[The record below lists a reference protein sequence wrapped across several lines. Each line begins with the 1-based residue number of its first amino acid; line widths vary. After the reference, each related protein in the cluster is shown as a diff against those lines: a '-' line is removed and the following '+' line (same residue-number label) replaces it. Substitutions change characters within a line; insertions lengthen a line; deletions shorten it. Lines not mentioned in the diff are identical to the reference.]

1 MYIFIYNIGK
11 ILIIFDRKVGC
22 INIIFFELIVF
33 AYPAKASPGFL
44 FFAVYYIMSVTIAV
58 NAVVSFIAGIA
69 NIAGGMV
76 LTGIGQ
82 IIFCIPLAIV
92 YFVLL
97 RLGCEVVNAI
107 LEHCGKE

>member
-1 MYIFIYNIGK
+1 MNINFDFKSLLSLETTYGK
-11 ILIIFDRKVGC
+11 KLVT
-22 INIIFFELIVF
+22 
-33 AYPAKASPGFL
+33 
-44 FFAVYYIMSVTIAV
+44 AVYYIMSVTIAV